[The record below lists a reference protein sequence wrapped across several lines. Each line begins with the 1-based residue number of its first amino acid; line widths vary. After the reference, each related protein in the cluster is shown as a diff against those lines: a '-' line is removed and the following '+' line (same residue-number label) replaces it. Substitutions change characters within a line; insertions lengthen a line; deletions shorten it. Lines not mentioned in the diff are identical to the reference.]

1 MYNKLNGVYHGMI
14 RRCYNPNQ
22 RSFKDYGER
31 GIKVCDEWLN
41 PEKVNVKTA
50 HLTKGWISF
59 EKWAL
64 THGYKEGLSID
75 RIDNNKGYSPENC
88 RWVDKKVQSNN
99 RSYCRLITYKG
110 KTQNLKQWCEELGL
124 NYKNMYK
131 RIFQEK
137 WSIERAFETE
147 GNPYINMI
155 TYNGKTQSVAAWA
168 KELNINYGTLRARL
182 YKYNMPVDRAFTK
195 RNGGHKK

>member
-1 MYNKLNGVYHGMI
+1 MFNKLNGVYHGML
-14 RRCYNPNQ
+14 RRCYNSNQ
-22 RSFKDYGER
+22 KSYKRYGGR
-31 GIKVCDEWLN
+31 GITVCKEWLD
-41 PEKVNVKTA
+41 PELIFEGTK
-50 HLTKGWISF
+50 HSTKGWLSF
-59 EKWAL
+59 QNWAL
-64 THGYKEGLSID
+64 SNGYKEGLTID
-75 RIDNNKGYSPENC
+75 RINNNKGYSPENC

-99 RSYCRLITYKG
+99 RSYCRLITYKE

-124 NYKNMYK
+124 NYKNMHK

-137 WSIERAFETE
+137 WSIERAFETG